1 MAFGRDTDT
10 AGGKTRGKTGGPE
23 RRLGQEALGI
33 VLLALTALLAV
44 SLLSYSVEDPSWTS
58 SGVQR
63 AAPAPGMPAPP
74 PEVHN
79 LAGTAGAHLADGVL
93 QLIGGCAYLLPFL
106 LFGFGV
112 AALRGGEVRGSW
124 PRAAGWGVFFLAAPG
139 LMDLW
144 FSTVWTIGDGKIL
157 FGRAGGV
164 VGEVLTSLLLPLFA
178 PVGTTIVLVTLFLI
192 GTVMGPALTLGR
204 VGARALKAWKAL
216 AETLSDTLAERRE
229 AARERRRQRVS
240 PAAVR
245 RQGPRSATRTAR
257 PKIVEPEE
265 PAPAPAQESL
275 SFMRSK
281 GTYQLPPLSLLADP
295 GPAGHRISD
304 DELVASSHILEK
316 KLADYG
322 VEGKVTQVH
331 PGPVVTM
338 YEFAPAPGVKV
349 SKIASLADDLAL
361 AMSAT
366 RVRIVA
372 PIPGKSVVGI
382 EIPNL
387 HRETVALKE
396 LFLSSQFTEGGPK
409 IPLALGKDIFGAPV
423 VADLADMPH
432 LLVAGS
438 TGSGKSV
445 GLNAMILSIAYSAT
459 PAEVKLAMIDPK
471 MLELSAYDGI
481 PHLIHPVITRPK
493 DAVKLLHRM
502 VVEMMTRYKL
512 MQQAAVRNVEGYNEA
527 ILEPDFTQKTERWR
541 EAALEAGET
550 PLEHRPLPYIV
561 VVIDELADLMA
572 VAAKEIEEPIA
583 RLAQMARAAGI
594 HLILA
599 TQRPSVD
606 VITGLIKANFPSRV
620 AYQVSSKTDSRTIL
634 DMNGAEQL
642 LGKGDMLF
650 IRAGT
655 SAPRRIHGPFV
666 SDAEVHKVVAF
677 VKGEQPPQYDPELL
691 SDAQMPADLVG
702 PASKAGDEEERDEV
716 YDQAVRLVAQTGKA
730 SASFLQRRIRVG
742 YPRAARIIEMMEE
755 DGIVG
760 PADGARPRE
769 VLIRPEP
776 GEHTL

>member
-1 MAFGRDTDT
+1 MAFGRETDAPSRGQ
-10 AGGKTRGKTGGPE
+10 AGKGGAE
-23 RRLGQEALGI
+23 RRLAQEALGL
-33 VLLALTALLAV
+33 VLLALTALLTV

-63 AAPAPGMPAPP
+63 AAPAPGLPAPP

-93 QLIGGCAYLLPFL
+93 QLVGGCAYLLPLL

-112 AALRGGEVRGSW
+112 AALRGGELRVSW
-124 PRAAGWGVFFLAAPG
+124 PRAAGWGVFFIAAPG

-144 FSTVWTIGDGKIL
+144 FATVWTIGDGKIL

-204 VGARALKAWKAL
+204 VGAHAVVAWKAL
-216 AETLSDTLAERRE
+216 AETLAEQRA
-229 AARERRRQRVS
+229 AARERRHERVT

-245 RQGPRSATRTAR
+245 RQGPRSPARGAR

-265 PAPAPAQESL
+265 PVPAPAQESL

-281 GTYQLPPLSLLADP
+281 GTYQLPPLALLADP
-295 GPAGHRISD
+295 APTGHRISD
-304 DELVASSHILEK
+304 DELVAASRVLEK

-382 EIPNL
+382 EIPNV

-396 LFLSSQFTEGGPK
+396 LFLSPQFAEGGLK

-493 DAVKLLHRM
+493 EAVKLLHRM

-527 ILEPDFTQKTERWR
+527 IAEPDFGPKAARWR
-541 EAALEAGET
+541 EEALAAGVT
-550 PLEHRPLPYIV
+550 PPEHGHLPYIV

-572 VAAKEIEEPIA
+572 VASREIEEPIA

-634 DMNGAEQL
+634 DLNGAEQL

-655 SAPRRIHGPFV
+655 AAPRRIHGPFV

-677 VKGEQPPQYDPELL
+677 VKGEQPPQYDPDLL

-702 PASKAGDEEERDEV
+702 PASKQGDEVERDEV

-760 PADGARPRE
+760 PADGARARE
-769 VLIRPEP
+769 VLIKPDP
-776 GEHTL
+776 GDRTL

>member
-1 MAFGRDTDT
+1 MAFGKDTEGEKGKK
-10 AGGKTRGKTGGPE
+10 GGVE
-23 RRLGQEALGI
+23 RRLAREALGI
-33 VLLALTALLAV
+33 VLLAATALLTV
-44 SLLSYSVEDPSWTS
+44 SLLSYSIEDPSFTS

-63 AAPAPGMPAPP
+63 AAPAPGMPAPA
-74 PEVHN
+74 PEIHN

-112 AALRGGEVRGSW
+112 AALRGGEARVSW
-124 PRAAGWGVFFLAAPG
+124 PRAAGWVAFFLAAPG
-139 LMDLW
+139 LLDLW
-144 FSTVWTIGDGKIL
+144 FSTVWTVGDGKIL

-164 VGEVLTSLLLPLFA
+164 VGEVLTSALLPLFA
-178 PVGTTIVLVTLFLI
+178 PVGTTIVLVTLFLL
-192 GTVMGPALTLGR
+192 GTVTGPALTLGR
-204 VGARALKAWKAL
+204 MGGQAVKAWKVVA
-216 AETLSDTLAERRE
+216 SGLAERRE
-229 AARERRRQRVS
+229 AARERRRQRVT

-245 RQGPRSATRTAR
+245 RSGARAAARTAP

-265 PAPAPAQESL
+265 PTPPPAQESL
-275 SFMRSK
+275 NFMRSK
-281 GTYQLPPLSLLADP
+281 GTFQLPPLALLADP
-295 GPAGHRISD
+295 PPSGHRISD
-304 DELVASSHILEK
+304 DELVAASHVLEK

-349 SKIASLADDLAL
+349 SKIAGLADDLAL

-382 EIPNL
+382 EIPNV

-396 LFLSSQFTEGGPK
+396 LFLSPQFAEGGLK

-471 MLELSAYDGI
+471 MLELSVYDGI

-493 DAVKLLHRM
+493 DAVKLLNRM

-512 MQQAAVRNVEGYNEA
+512 MQQVAVRNVEGYNEA
-527 ILEPDFTQKTERWR
+527 LLEPGFTQKAERWR

-550 PLEHRPLPYIV
+550 PLEHRPLPYV
-561 VVIDELADLMA
+561 VVIIDELADLMA
-572 VAAKEIEEPIA
+572 VASREIEEPIA

-594 HLILA
+594 HMVLA

-677 VKGEQPPQYDPELL
+677 IKGEQPPQYDPDLL
-691 SDAQMPADLVG
+691 SEAQMPADLLG
-702 PASKAGDEEERDEV
+702 PASKPGDDVERDEV
-716 YDQAVRLVAQTGKA
+716 YDQAVRLVAETGKA

-760 PADGARPRE
+760 PAEGARARE
-769 VLIRPEP
+769 VLIKPDP
-776 GEHTL
+776 GERTL